1 MSPGVSIE
9 RHARVTITTPEH
21 VSLGFELA
29 PVSSRFLAMLLDGAA
44 IAGSLLALG
53 LLGILIQAGF
63 SDVGAYPMALLLVA
77 LFFLRNFYF
86 IFFELRWEGRTLGKR
101 ALGLRVI
108 ARDGGGLSAEMVFAR
123 NLTRELEIFLPLL
136 ALIAP
141 ASVLGGLSSW
151 ERAACGIWLL
161 IIALMPFFNRHRAR
175 VGDLVAGTVVVVT
188 PRATLLPDLVTA
200 QVEGRRAPPR
210 ELTFTDAQLDI
221 YGIHELQVLED
232 VLRGEVA
239 SSDELLA
246 SITERVQRKI
256 GWHAR
261 NKVDPETFLRAF
273 YQAQRKRLEQKM
285 LFGKRQERK
294 VR

>member
-1 MSPGVSIE
+1 MRNGVSIE

-29 PVSSRFLAMLLDGAA
+29 PVSGRFLAMLLDGAA
-44 IAGSLLALG
+44 ILGVLVALG

-63 SDVGAYPMALLLVA
+63 DELGAYPTALLLVA

-141 ASVLGGLSSW
+141 ESVLGGLSSW
-151 ERAACGIWLL
+151 ERAACGIWLV

-200 QVEGRRAPPR
+200 HAEGRRHPPG
-210 ELTFTDAQLDI
+210 LTFTDAQLDI

-239 SSDELLA
+239 GSDELLA
-246 SITERVQRKI
+246 STAERVQRKI
-256 GWHAR
+256 GWRAR
-261 NKVDPETFLRAF
+261 DKVDPESFRRAV
-273 YQAQRKRLEQKM
+273 YQAQRTRLEQKM
-285 LFGKRQERK
+285 LFGNRQERK